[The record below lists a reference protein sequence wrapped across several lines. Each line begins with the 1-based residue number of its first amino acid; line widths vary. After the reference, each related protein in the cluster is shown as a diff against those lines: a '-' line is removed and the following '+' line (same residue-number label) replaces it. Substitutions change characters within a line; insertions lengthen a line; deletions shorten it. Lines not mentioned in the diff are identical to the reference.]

1 MAEMKPS
8 LVVMARE
15 PVMGR
20 VKTRLARA
28 VGAAEALRF
37 YRANLAAML
46 RQLSSPRWRTVLA
59 VTPDDADQGALPALG
74 VDLLAGQGPGDL
86 GARMQRQFDT
96 LPPGP
101 VVIVG
106 SDIPG
111 IRQADIVAAFGV
123 LGGHDAAI
131 GPSPDGG
138 FWLIGLKRFPRIPR
152 IFGGVRMS
160 SEAAYADTRS
170 ALAGLRVA
178 QMRSLEDVDDLE
190 TFRRWRGRRPGS

>member
-1 MAEMKPS
+1 MADLKPS
-8 LVVMARE
+8 LVIMARE

-37 YRANLAAML
+37 YRANLAGQVKELA
-46 RQLSSPRWRTVLA
+46 SPRWRTILA
-59 VTPDDADQGALPALG
+59 VTPDNAHVGALPIGRL
-74 VDLLAGQGPGDL
+74 DLVVVPQGPGDL
-86 GARMQRQFDT
+86 GARMQRQFDL

-101 VVIVG
+101 VVVVG

-111 IRQADIVAAFGV
+111 IRRADIERAFRL
-123 LGGHDAAI
+123 LGACDAVI

-138 FWLIGLKRFPRIPR
+138 YWLIGLKRFPRIQQ

-160 SEAAYADTRS
+160 SDQAYADTRS
-170 ALAGLRVA
+170 RLAGLSVGE
-178 QMRSLEDVDDLE
+178 MRMLEDVDDLPA
-190 TFRRWRGRRPGS
+190 FRRWRRAFG